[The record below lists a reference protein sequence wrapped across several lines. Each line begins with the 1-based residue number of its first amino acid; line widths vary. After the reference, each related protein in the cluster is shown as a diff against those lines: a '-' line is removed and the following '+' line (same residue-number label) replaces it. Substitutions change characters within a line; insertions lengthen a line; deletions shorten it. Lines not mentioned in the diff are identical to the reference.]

1 MNKVQASAYCDILR
15 EGLNTIVAV
24 NLSIDWQQQIAKIY
38 TETTKALDCIPRFT
52 YRIIESEGVLFVD
65 DRSIENEIPSDV
77 VDEFRSLIRAYSI
90 LVSTTRYPDNIQFIT
105 KRTKVVQMLNK
116 TQSAIR
122 TENRAMAVNVRNRI
136 IFDLSR
142 KTHQPYI
149 TFLKQAIGFRRSG
162 VTRTLAIMHDR
173 GRKSDYIQ
181 TYEYEVN
188 QVRLLVDTYKDTGKW
203 FHVFDIDKGS
213 NDGIKVGMNVMAG
226 DGLVGIVTE
235 VGHNYATV
243 RSIIDDQSNVS
254 AMFLKTTDTCNV
266 KGSLELIDDGVIEL
280 ELIDKNAE
288 IQKGYEVVT
297 SRISDK
303 YLPGILIGYVQDVNV
318 DPNNL
323 TQSGTLVPAV
333 DFSSLDMVLV
343 VTQLKESN
351 Y

>member
-1 MNKVQASAYCDILR
+1 MRKKNKISIEPKYIFVTCLVFCLVMILISYKYPEKVAPFKKAVGTVVTPMQNGINGIGRWLTSKNDMFISMKELQAENKALRDKVSSLSTENKTLRLEKYELDSLR
-15 EGLNTIVAV
+15 ELYKLDEEYAEYPKVAAHV
-24 NLSIDWQQQIAKIY
+24 
-38 TETTKALDCIPRFT
+38 
-52 YRIIESEGVLFVD
+52 
-65 DRSIENEIPSDV
+65 
-77 VDEFRSLIRAYSI
+77 
-90 LVSTTRYPDNIQFIT
+90 
-105 KRTKVVQMLNK
+105 
-116 TQSAIR
+116 
-122 TENRAMAVNVRNRI
+122 
-136 IFDLSR
+136 
-142 KTHQPYI
+142 
-149 TFLKQAIGFRRSG
+149 
-162 VTRTLAIMHDR
+162 
-173 GRKSDYIQ
+173 KS
-181 TYEYEVN
+181 
-188 QVRLLVDTYKDTGKW
+188 KDTGNW

-213 NDGIKVGMNVMAG
+213 NDGIEVGMNVMAG

-266 KGSLELIDDGVIEL
+266 KGNLELIDDGVIDL

-288 IQKGYEVVT
+288 IEKGYEVVT

-303 YLPGILIGYVQDVNV
+303 YLPGILIGYVQDVDV
-318 DPNNL
+318 DANNL

>member
-1 MNKVQASAYCDILR
+1 MRKKNKISIEPKYIFVTCLVLCLVMILISYKYPEKVSPFKKAVGTVVTPMQNGINGIGRWLTSKNDLFTSMRELQAENKALKDKVSSLSTENKTLRLEKYELDSLR
-15 EGLNTIVAV
+15 ELY
-24 NLSIDWQQQIAKIY
+24 K
-38 TETTKALDCIPRFT
+38 LDEE
-52 YRIIESEGVLFVD
+52 Y
-65 DRSIENEIPSDV
+65 
-77 VDEFRSLIRAYSI
+77 
-90 LVSTTRYPDNIQFIT
+90 
-105 KRTKVVQMLNK
+105 
-116 TQSAIR
+116 
-122 TENRAMAVNVRNRI
+122 
-136 IFDLSR
+136 
-142 KTHQPYI
+142 
-149 TFLKQAIGFRRSG
+149 
-162 VTRTLAIMHDR
+162 
-173 GRKSDYIQ
+173 SDYPK
-181 TYEYEVN
+181 VAAH
-188 QVRLLVDTYKDTGKW
+188 VKSKDTGNW

-288 IQKGYEVVT
+288 IQNGYEVVT

>member
-1 MNKVQASAYCDILR
+1 MRKKNKISIEPKYIFVTCLVLCLVMILISYKYPEKVAPFKKAAGTVVTPMQNGINGIGRWLTSKNDLFASMKELQAENQALKDKVSSLSTENKTLRLEKYELDSLR
-15 EGLNTIVAV
+15 ELYKLDEEYAEYPKVAAHV
-24 NLSIDWQQQIAKIY
+24 
-38 TETTKALDCIPRFT
+38 
-52 YRIIESEGVLFVD
+52 
-65 DRSIENEIPSDV
+65 
-77 VDEFRSLIRAYSI
+77 
-90 LVSTTRYPDNIQFIT
+90 
-105 KRTKVVQMLNK
+105 
-116 TQSAIR
+116 
-122 TENRAMAVNVRNRI
+122 
-136 IFDLSR
+136 
-142 KTHQPYI
+142 
-149 TFLKQAIGFRRSG
+149 
-162 VTRTLAIMHDR
+162 
-173 GRKSDYIQ
+173 KS
-181 TYEYEVN
+181 
-188 QVRLLVDTYKDTGKW
+188 KDTGNW

-266 KGSLELIDDGVIEL
+266 KGNLELIDDGVIDL

-318 DPNNL
+318 DSNNL